1 MRKELLILGVLL
13 TSMVASAQEQKV
25 TLSGSIQSDMM
36 IALQQDASIGTS
48 AYDNEYFLTNTYA
61 NLNLQSRWVDAGARF
76 ELTQWPMPG
85 FKDDHNDFKGWGFP
99 NLWVKGKLGKA
110 DITLGS
116 FYEQFGSGFIL
127 RSYEERSL
135 GIDNSLLG
143 AHIATTPV
151 KGVTLKVLSGRQ
163 RNYWELNKSLVS
175 GADMEIG
182 LENYCPRMVE
192 NGTVLAIGGSWVNK
206 YEENDDIIMAD
217 PTHRLNLP
225 EFTNAFDARL
235 RYQQKGYALLAEYAW
250 KSQDPNSLN
259 NYIYLNGH
267 AELLSMT
274 YSGHGI
280 SLLAQAKRSENMG
293 FRSQRMEHPSSK
305 ASYINHLPAFTLDQT
320 YALPALYPYATQME
334 GEWAYQASAAYK
346 FKGRYA
352 PKFKLNFSRVNGLSK
367 ARRNVTDASV
377 VGTDGYQSAFWRNGD
392 KYYQD
397 LDLMYEHKLNKA
409 FEHHFMY
416 MYQNYN
422 KEIIQS
428 ENEGGMIN
436 SHIFVYEPK
445 WKINKKMTLRGE
457 LQYLYTAHE
466 SGDWGFLLAELSLAP
481 YLMFTVSDQIGRC
494 EPSSGEYGDVKHY
507 YNFGVTGNIKS
518 HRIQLSYGR
527 TRSGYN
533 CNGGMC
539 RYIPASK
546 GVRLSYNYNF

>member
-1 MRKELLILGVLL
+1 MRKELLTLGLL
-13 TSMVASAQEQKV
+13 LCYMVTSAQEQKV

-36 IALQQDASIGTS
+36 IAPQQDASIGTS
-48 AYDNEYFLTNTYA
+48 EYDNEYFLTNTYA
-61 NLNLQSRWVDAGARF
+61 NLNLQSKWVDAGARF

-85 FKDDHNDFKGWGFP
+85 FMDEHNDFKGWGFP
-99 NLWVKGKLGKA
+99 NVWVKGKLGKV
-110 DITLGS
+110 DVTLGN

-143 AHIATTPV
+143 AHIAASPL
-151 KGVTLKVLSGRQ
+151 KGVTLKVLSGMQ
-163 RNYWELNKSLVS
+163 RNYWVLNKGAVS
-175 GADMEIG
+175 GADIEIG
-182 LENYCPRMVE
+182 LDNYFPRMQE
-192 NGTVLAIGGSWVNK
+192 NGVILAMGGSWVNK
-206 YEENDDIIMAD
+206 YEKDDDFIMAS
-217 PTHRLNLP
+217 PTFRLRLP
-225 EFTNAFDARL
+225 EFTNAFDARM
-235 RYQQKGYALLAEYAW
+235 RYQQKGISLLAEYAW
-250 KSQDPNSLN
+250 KSQDPNTLN
-259 NYIYLNGH
+259 NFIYQNGH
-267 AELLSMT
+267 AELFSMT
-274 YSGHGI
+274 YSVKGLSI
-280 SLLAQAKRSENMG
+280 LAQAKRSENMG
-293 FRSQRMEHPSSK
+293 FRSKRTDHPSSK
-305 ASYINHLPAFTLDQT
+305 ASYINHLPAFTVDQT

-352 PKFKLNFSRVNGLSK
+352 PKFKINFSRVNGLEN
-367 ARRNVTDASV
+367 ARKNVTDATV
-377 VGTDGYQSAFWRNGD
+377 VGTQGYHSDFWRNGG

-422 KEIIQS
+422 KEVIQK
-428 ENEGGMIN
+428 EEGMIN

-466 SGDWGFLLAELSLAP
+466 SGDWGFMLAELSLAP
-481 YLMFTVSDQIGRC
+481 YLMFTISDQIGRC
-494 EPSSGEYGDVKHY
+494 EPKPGEYGDVKHY

-533 CNGGMC
+533 CNGGIC

>member
-1 MRKELLILGVLL
+1 MRKELLTLGLL
-13 TSMVASAQEQKV
+13 LCYMVTSAQEHKV

-36 IALQQDASIGTS
+36 IAPQQDASIGTS
-48 AYDNEYFLTNTYA
+48 EYDNEYFLTNTYA
-61 NLNLQSRWVDAGARF
+61 NLNLQSKWVDAGARF

-85 FKDDHNDFKGWGFP
+85 FMDEHNDFKGWGFP
-99 NLWVKGKLGKA
+99 NVWVKGKLGKV
-110 DITLGS
+110 DVTLGN

-143 AHIATTPV
+143 AHIAASPL
-151 KGVTLKVLSGRQ
+151 KGVTLKVLSGMQ
-163 RNYWELNKSLVS
+163 RNYWVLNKGAVS
-175 GADMEIG
+175 GADIEIG
-182 LENYCPRMVE
+182 LDNYFPRMQE
-192 NGTVLAIGGSWVNK
+192 NGVILAMGGSWVNK
-206 YEENDDIIMAD
+206 YEKDDDFIMAS
-217 PTHRLNLP
+217 PTFRLRLP
-225 EFTNAFDARL
+225 EFTNAFDARM
-235 RYQQKGYALLAEYAW
+235 RYQQKGISLLAEYAW
-250 KSQDPNSLN
+250 KSQDPNTLN
-259 NYIYLNGH
+259 NFIYQNGH
-267 AELLSMT
+267 AELFSMT
-274 YSGHGI
+274 YSVKGLSI
-280 SLLAQAKRSENMG
+280 LAQAKRSENMG
-293 FRSQRMEHPSSK
+293 FRSKRADRPSSK
-305 ASYINHLPAFTLDQT
+305 ASYINHLPAFTVDQT

-352 PKFKLNFSRVNGLSK
+352 PKFKINFSRVNGLEN
-367 ARRNVTDASV
+367 ARKNVTDATV
-377 VGTDGYQSAFWRNGD
+377 VGTQGYHSDFWCNGG

-422 KEIIQS
+422 KEVIQK
-428 ENEGGMIN
+428 EEGMIN

-445 WKINKKMTLRGE
+445 WKISKKMTLRGE

-481 YLMFTVSDQIGRC
+481 YLMFTISDQIGRC
-494 EPSSGEYGDVKHY
+494 EPKAGEYGDVKHY

-533 CNGGMC
+533 CNGGIC

>member
-1 MRKELLILGVLL
+1 MRKELLTLGLL
-13 TSMVASAQEQKV
+13 LCYMVTSAQEQKV

-36 IALQQDASIGTS
+36 IAPQQDASIGTS
-48 AYDNEYFLTNTYA
+48 EYDNEYFLTNTYA
-61 NLNLQSRWVDAGARF
+61 NLNLQSKWVDAGARF

-85 FKDDHNDFKGWGFP
+85 FMDEHNDFKGWGFP
-99 NLWVKGKLGKA
+99 NVWVKGKLGKV
-110 DITLGS
+110 DVTLGN

-143 AHIATTPV
+143 AHIAASPL
-151 KGVTLKVLSGRQ
+151 KGVTLKVLSGMQ
-163 RNYWELNKSLVS
+163 RNYWVLNKGAVS
-175 GADMEIG
+175 GADIEIG
-182 LENYCPRMVE
+182 LDNYFPRMQE
-192 NGTVLAIGGSWVNK
+192 NGVILAMGGSWVNK
-206 YEENDDIIMAD
+206 YEKDDDFIMAS
-217 PTHRLNLP
+217 PTFRLRLP
-225 EFTNAFDARL
+225 EFTNAFDARM
-235 RYQQKGYALLAEYAW
+235 RYQQKGISLLAEYAW
-250 KSQDPNSLN
+250 KSQDPNTLN
-259 NYIYLNGH
+259 NFIYQNGH
-267 AELLSMT
+267 AELFSMT
-274 YSGHGI
+274 YSVKGLSI
-280 SLLAQAKRSENMG
+280 LAQAKRSENMG
-293 FRSQRMEHPSSK
+293 FRSKRADHPSSK
-305 ASYINHLPAFTLDQT
+305 ASYINHLPAFTVDQT

-346 FKGRYA
+346 FKGRHA
-352 PKFKLNFSRVNGLSK
+352 PKFKINFSRVNGLEN
-367 ARRNVTDASV
+367 ARKNVTDATV
-377 VGTDGYQSAFWRNGD
+377 VGTQGYHSDFWRNGG

-422 KEIIQS
+422 KEVIQK
-428 ENEGGMIN
+428 EEGMIN

-445 WKINKKMTLRGE
+445 WKISKKMTLRGE

-481 YLMFTVSDQIGRC
+481 YLMFTISDQIGRC
-494 EPSSGEYGDVKHY
+494 EPKPGEYGDVKHY

-533 CNGGMC
+533 CNGGIC

>member
-1 MRKELLILGVLL
+1 MRKVILTLGLLATTLSV
-13 TSMVASAQEQKV
+13 SAQEQKV

-36 IALQQDASIGTS
+36 IAPQQDASIGTS
-48 AYDNEYFLTNTYA
+48 EYDNEYFLTNTYA
-61 NLNLQSRWVDAGARF
+61 NLNLQSKWVDAGARF

-85 FKDDHNDFKGWGFP
+85 FQDEYNDFKGWGFP
-99 NLWVKGKLGKA
+99 NLWVKGKFKKV
-110 DITLGS
+110 DVTLGN

-127 RSYEERSL
+127 RSYEERTL

-151 KGVTLKVLSGRQ
+151 KGVTLKALSGWQ
-163 RNYWELNKSLVS
+163 RNYWELNHSVVS
-175 GADMEIG
+175 GADVEVG
-182 LENYCPRMVE
+182 LESYFPGMQE
-192 NGTVLAIGGSWVNK
+192 KGAVLAVGGSWVNK
-206 YEENDDIIMAD
+206 YEDNDDVIMANAS
-217 PTHRLNLP
+217 HRLNVP
-225 EFTNAFDARL
+225 EFTNAFDARI
-235 RYQQKGYALLAEYAW
+235 RYQQKGFAVLGEYAW
-250 KSQDPNSLN
+250 KSQDPNALN
-259 NYIYLNGH
+259 NYIYQNGH
-267 AELLSMT
+267 AELLSVS
-274 YSGHGI
+274 YASKGL
-280 SLLAQAKRSENMG
+280 SLLAQTKRSENMG
-293 FRSQRMEHPSSK
+293 FRSVRTEHPSSK
-305 ASYINHLPAFTLDQT
+305 ASYINHMPAFTLDQT

-346 FKGRYA
+346 FKGRFA
-352 PKFKLNFSRVNGLSK
+352 PKFKVNFSRVNGLENS
-367 ARRNVTDASV
+367 RLNVTDDAV
-377 VGTDGYQSAFWRNGD
+377 KGTDGYQSAFWRNGE

-397 LDLMYEHKLNKA
+397 INLMYEHKLNKA

-422 KEIIQS
+422 KKVIQLA
-428 ENEGGMIN
+428 EGIIN

-445 WKINKKMTLRGE
+445 WRINKKMTLRGE
-457 LQYLYTAHE
+457 LQYLYTTHE

-494 EPSSGEYGDVKHY
+494 EPEKCQYGDVKHY

-533 CNGGMC
+533 CNGGVC

>member
-1 MRKELLILGVLL
+1 MRKELLTLGLL
-13 TSMVASAQEQKV
+13 LCYMVTSAQEQKV

-36 IALQQDASIGTS
+36 IAPQQDASIGTS
-48 AYDNEYFLTNTYA
+48 EYDNEYFLTNTYA
-61 NLNLQSRWVDAGARF
+61 NLNLQSKWVDAGARF

-85 FKDDHNDFKGWGFP
+85 FMDEHNDFKGWGFP
-99 NLWVKGKLGKA
+99 NVWVKGKLGKV
-110 DITLGS
+110 DVTLGN

-143 AHIATTPV
+143 AHIAASPL
-151 KGVTLKVLSGRQ
+151 KGVTLKVLSGMQ
-163 RNYWELNKSLVS
+163 RNYWVLNKGAVS
-175 GADMEIG
+175 GADIEIG
-182 LENYCPRMVE
+182 LDNYFPRMQE
-192 NGTVLAIGGSWVNK
+192 NGVILAMGGSWVNK
-206 YEENDDIIMAD
+206 YEKDDDLIMAS
-217 PTHRLNLP
+217 PTFRLRLP
-225 EFTNAFDARL
+225 EFTNAFDARM
-235 RYQQKGYALLAEYAW
+235 RYQQKGISLLAEYAW
-250 KSQDPNSLN
+250 KSQDPKVLN
-259 NYIYLNGH
+259 NFIYQNGH
-267 AELLSMT
+267 AELFSMT
-274 YSGHGI
+274 YSVKGLSI
-280 SLLAQAKRSENMG
+280 LAQAKRSENMG
-293 FRSQRMEHPSSK
+293 FRSKRADRPSSK
-305 ASYINHLPAFTLDQT
+305 ASYINHLPAFTVDQT

-352 PKFKLNFSRVNGLSK
+352 PKFKINFSRVNGLEN
-367 ARRNVTDASV
+367 ARKNVTDATV
-377 VGTDGYQSAFWRNGD
+377 VGTQGYHSDFWRNGGI
-392 KYYQD
+392 YYQD

-422 KEIIQS
+422 KEVIQK
-428 ENEGGMIN
+428 EEGMIN

-481 YLMFTVSDQIGRC
+481 YLMFTISDQIGRC
-494 EPSSGEYGDVKHY
+494 EPKAGEYGDVKHY

-533 CNGGMC
+533 CNGGIC

>member
-1 MRKELLILGVLL
+1 MRKELLTLGLL
-13 TSMVASAQEQKV
+13 LCYMITSAQEQKV

-36 IALQQDASIGTS
+36 IAPQQDASIGTS
-48 AYDNEYFLTNTYA
+48 EYDNEYFLTNTYA
-61 NLNLQSRWVDAGARF
+61 NLNLQSKWVDAGARF

-85 FKDDHNDFKGWGFP
+85 FMDEHNDFKGWGFP
-99 NLWVKGKLGKA
+99 NVWVKGKLGKV
-110 DITLGS
+110 DVTLGN

-143 AHIATTPV
+143 AHIAASPL
-151 KGVTLKVLSGRQ
+151 KGVTLKVLSGMQ
-163 RNYWELNKSLVS
+163 RNYWVLNKGAVS
-175 GADMEIG
+175 GADIEIG
-182 LENYCPRMVE
+182 LDNYFPRMQE
-192 NGTVLAIGGSWVNK
+192 NGVILAMGGSWVNK
-206 YEENDDIIMAD
+206 YEKDDDLIMAS
-217 PTHRLNLP
+217 PTFRLRLP
-225 EFTNAFDARL
+225 EFTNAFDARM
-235 RYQQKGYALLAEYAW
+235 RYQQKGISLLAEYAW
-250 KSQDPNSLN
+250 KSQDPNVLN
-259 NYIYLNGH
+259 NFIYQNGH
-267 AELLSMT
+267 AELFSMT
-274 YSGHGI
+274 YSVKGLSI
-280 SLLAQAKRSENMG
+280 LAQAKRSENMG
-293 FRSQRMEHPSSK
+293 FRSKRADRPSSK
-305 ASYINHLPAFTLDQT
+305 ASYINHLPAFTVDQT

-352 PKFKLNFSRVNGLSK
+352 PKFKINFSRVNGLEN
-367 ARRNVTDASV
+367 ARKNVTDATV
-377 VGTDGYQSAFWRNGD
+377 VGTQGYHSDFWRNGGI
-392 KYYQD
+392 YYQD

-422 KEIIQS
+422 KEVIQK
-428 ENEGGMIN
+428 EEGMIN

-481 YLMFTVSDQIGRC
+481 YLMFTISDQIGRC
-494 EPSSGEYGDVKHY
+494 EPKAGEYGDVKHY

-533 CNGGMC
+533 CNGGIC

>member
-1 MRKELLILGVLL
+1 MRKELLTLGLL
-13 TSMVASAQEQKV
+13 LCYMVTSAHEQKV

-36 IALQQDASIGTS
+36 IAPQQDASIGTS
-48 AYDNEYFLTNTYA
+48 EYDNEYFLTNTYA
-61 NLNLQSRWVDAGARF
+61 NLNLQSKWVDAGARF

-85 FKDDHNDFKGWGFP
+85 FMDEHNDFKGWGFP
-99 NLWVKGKLGKA
+99 NVWVKGKLGKV
-110 DITLGS
+110 DVTLGN

-143 AHIATTPV
+143 AHIAASPL
-151 KGVTLKVLSGRQ
+151 KGVTLKVLSGMQ
-163 RNYWELNKSLVS
+163 RNYWVLNKGAVS
-175 GADMEIG
+175 GADIEIG
-182 LENYCPRMVE
+182 LDNYFPRMQE
-192 NGTVLAIGGSWVNK
+192 NGVILAMGGSWVNK
-206 YEENDDIIMAD
+206 YEKDDDFIMAS
-217 PTHRLNLP
+217 PTFRLRLP
-225 EFTNAFDARL
+225 EFTNAFDARM
-235 RYQQKGYALLAEYAW
+235 RYQQKGISLLAEYAW
-250 KSQDPNSLN
+250 KSQDPNTLN
-259 NYIYLNGH
+259 NFIYQNGH
-267 AELLSMT
+267 AELFSMT
-274 YSGHGI
+274 YSVKGLSI
-280 SLLAQAKRSENMG
+280 LAQAKRSENMG
-293 FRSQRMEHPSSK
+293 FRSKRTDHPSSK
-305 ASYINHLPAFTLDQT
+305 ASYSNHLPAFTVDQT

-352 PKFKLNFSRVNGLSK
+352 PKFKINFSRVNGLEN
-367 ARRNVTDASV
+367 ARKNVTDATV
-377 VGTDGYQSAFWRNGD
+377 VGTQGYHSDFWRNGG

-422 KEIIQS
+422 KEVIQK
-428 ENEGGMIN
+428 EEGMIN

-445 WKINKKMTLRGE
+445 WKINKKTTLRGE

-481 YLMFTVSDQIGRC
+481 YLMFTISDQIGRC
-494 EPSSGEYGDVKHY
+494 EPKAGEYGDVKHY

-533 CNGGMC
+533 CNGGIC